1 VDRDAAAKRID
12 AVTSRLHHY
21 DRSQLSFQLVEIV
34 GELSYL
40 RHGIEVREGAVV
52 LDVGAN
58 VGVATL
64 LFALHCGAGA
74 VHCFEPVAP
83 IAALLR
89 ENVRGLPACKVH
101 EYGLSRAP
109 GRATITYYPQSAAM
123 SGLYADPCRD
133 RAMAERV
140 LINFGAT
147 LEQAKGRIAD
157 RYEAQTLSCELRTL
171 SEVLREEGLERID
184 LLKIDVE
191 GAELDVLD
199 GIEPP
204 DWPKIAQIVL
214 EVHDEGARGET
225 TRRRLEQHGFEVEDE
240 QDPAMRGTPIRL
252 LYATRP

>member
-1 VDRDAAAKRID
+1 M
-12 AVTSRLHHY
+12 SRLHHY

-34 GELSYL
+34 GELNYL

-64 LFALHCGAGA
+64 LFALHCRAAA

-89 ENVRGLPACKVH
+89 ENVRGLGACKVH

-109 GRATITYYPQSAAM
+109 GRAAITYYPQSAAM
-123 SGLYADPCRD
+123 SGLHANPARD
-133 RAMAERV
+133 RAMAEQV

-147 LEQAKGRIAD
+147 PEQAKGRLAD
-157 RYEAQTLSCELRTL
+157 RYEVQTLSCELRTL
-171 SEVLREEGLERID
+171 SEVLREEALERID

-204 DWPKIAQIVL
+204 DWPRIGQIVL
-214 EVHDEGARGET
+214 EVHDEGSRGET
-225 TRRRLEQHGFEVEDE
+225 TRRRLEQHGFHVEHE
-240 QDPAMRGTPIRL
+240 QDPAMRGTPVRL